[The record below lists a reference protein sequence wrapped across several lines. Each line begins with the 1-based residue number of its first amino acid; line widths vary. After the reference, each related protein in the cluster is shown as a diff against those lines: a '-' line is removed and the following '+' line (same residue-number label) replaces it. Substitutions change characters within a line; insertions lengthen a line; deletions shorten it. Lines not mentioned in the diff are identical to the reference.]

1 MEDAKIISEKKLTE
15 DQLKQVK
22 ELNGKFLATKV
33 QIADAEIKKN
43 KFLKVLEVIQVEFA
57 DLEKQLI
64 EEYGDNAVI
73 DLATGNVTHPEKE
86 EKDGENK

>member
-33 QIADAEIKKN
+33 QIADAEINKN
-43 KFLKVLEVIQVEFA
+43 KSLKDLEVIQVEFA

-86 EKDGENK
+86 ENNGENK

>member
-1 MEDAKIISEKKLTE
+1 MEDAKIIKEEKLTE

-33 QIADAEIKKN
+33 QIADAEINKN
-43 KFLKVLEVIQVEFA
+43 KSLKDLEVIQVEFA

-86 EKDGENK
+86 ENNGENK

>member
-22 ELNGKFLATKV
+22 ELNGKFLTTKV
-33 QIADAEIKKN
+33 QIADAEINKN
-43 KFLKVLEVIQVEFA
+43 KSLKDLGVIQVEFA
-57 DLEKQLI
+57 DLEKKLI

-73 DLATGNVTHPEKE
+73 DLATGKVTHPEKE

>member
-33 QIADAEIKKN
+33 QIADAEINKN
-43 KFLKVLEVIQVEFA
+43 KFLKDLGVIQVEFA
-57 DLEKQLI
+57 DLEKKLI

-73 DLATGNVTHPEKE
+73 DLATGKVTHPEKE

>member
-1 MEDAKIISEKKLTE
+1 MEDAKIIKEEKLTE

-33 QIADAEIKKN
+33 QIADAEINKN
-43 KFLKVLEVIQVEFA
+43 KSLKDLEVIQVEFA

-73 DLATGNVTHPEKE
+73 DVATGNVTHPEKE
-86 EKDGENK
+86 ENNGENK

>member
-33 QIADAEIKKN
+33 QIADAEINKN
-43 KFLKVLEVIQVEFA
+43 KSLKDLGVIQVEFA
-57 DLEKQLI
+57 DLEKKLI

-73 DLATGNVTHPEKE
+73 DLATGKVTHPEKE

>member
-1 MEDAKIISEKKLTE
+1 MEDAKIIKEEKLTE

-33 QIADAEIKKN
+33 QIADAEINKN
-43 KFLKVLEVIQVEFA
+43 KFLKDLEVIQVEFA

-86 EKDGENK
+86 ENNGENK

>member
-1 MEDAKIISEKKLTE
+1 MEDAKIIKGEKLTE

-33 QIADAEIKKN
+33 QIADAEINKN
-43 KFLKVLEVIQVEFA
+43 KSLKDLGVIQVEFA
-57 DLEKQLI
+57 DLEKKLI

-73 DLATGNVTHPEKE
+73 DLATGKVTHPEKE